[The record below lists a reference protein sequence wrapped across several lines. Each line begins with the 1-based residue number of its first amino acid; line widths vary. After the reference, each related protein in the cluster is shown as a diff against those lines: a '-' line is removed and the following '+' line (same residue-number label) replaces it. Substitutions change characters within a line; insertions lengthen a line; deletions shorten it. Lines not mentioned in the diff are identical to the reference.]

1 MVSIDEV
8 ARLAGV
14 STATV
19 SRALSG
25 RGNVSAATRA
35 RVEAATESLGYVVS
49 ASASSLASG
58 RTRNIGVLVPFLD
71 RWFFSTVLNGV
82 ASALMRRGYDITLY
96 NLTTDPDVRRSIF
109 ETFLRRQR
117 VDGVIAVSIELGTEE
132 TARLSELDLPVIAIG
147 GPNPRLS
154 TLAVDDVAVARL
166 ATEHLLALGHRDIAH
181 IGASPEFDIDFH
193 IPTQRRQGFEQA
205 MADAGIP
212 ARPALYEPADFT
224 IEGGFRAAKQLLG
237 GRAHGRPRSSP
248 PPTRWRSGR
257 CSPPASSAIGC
268 PRTSPSSAST
278 ATSSASSSA
287 SRRWTSSPSG
297 RANAPPTRS
306 STNWRRGDAAP
317 VRHDPGELPYELVV
331 RGTTA
336 RPTADPS
343 PPLGRLGP
351 RSTGRRTPAAGAY
364 LRRPHNAPPPRGR
377 SDAQDGPPRP
387 CGRLEA

>member
-1 MVSIDEV
+1 VVSIDEV

-25 RGNVSAATRA
+25 RGHVSAATRA

-96 NLTTDPDVRRSIF
+96 NLTADADVRRSIF

-117 VDGVIAVSIELGTEE
+117 VDGVIAVSIELGPEE

-154 TLAVDDVAVARL
+154 TLTVDDVAVARL

-181 IGASPEFDIDFH
+181 IGASPQFDLDFH
-193 IPTQRRQGFEQA
+193 IPTHRRQGFEQA

-237 GRAHGRPRSSP
+237 K
-248 PPTRWRSGR
+248 
-257 CSPPASSAIGC
+257 
-268 PRTSPSSAST
+268 
-278 ATSSASSSA
+278 
-287 SRRWTSSPSG
+287 
-297 RANAPPTRS
+297 
-306 STNWRRGDAAP
+306 
-317 VRHDPGELPYELVV
+317 PG
-331 RGTTA
+331 G
-336 RPTADPS
+336 RPTAIFAASDEMAIGALLAARE
-343 PPLGRLGP
+343 LGYRVPEDLSVVGI
-351 RSTGRRTPAAGAY
+351 
-364 LRRPHNAPPPRGR
+364 
-377 SDAQDGPPRP
+377 DGH
-387 CGRLEA
+387 EFV